1 MVEKSSLSHNLDS
14 VTDNVRYDQNAKN
27 ILANKSIL
35 AWILKYTT
43 SEFRDYNIP
52 AIIDCIDEPQ
62 ISEVSIYPGETNV
75 IRTERIEGLP
85 TEDTVQNEGSVRY
98 DIRFSAYTK
107 DDEHI
112 KLIINVDAQKSFYP
126 GYDLVTRV
134 IYYCTRMISSQMDV
148 EFKSDDY
155 DNIKKVYSIFICLE
169 SNAASQNSITSY
181 EIAPHNLYGNLPD
194 KHRYDLMR
202 AVVVC
207 LGNGQIGN
215 GTMDDG
221 SSLLSLLNVTF
232 DGTLSADA
240 KENILEEQYSIPK
253 SKKMKEELTTMC
265 NLSYAIEEKGIEKG
279 RAEGIEK
286 GRAEG
291 VEMGRAEGVE
301 MMSKL
306 MYLLNAEGRIDDIS
320 KASVD
325 KDYRDKLLK
334 EFNLI

>member
-1 MVEKSSLSHNLDS
+1 MEQKTSLSYNLDS

-85 TEDTVQNEGSVRY
+85 TEDTVQNEGSVKY
-98 DIRFSAYTK
+98 DIRFAAYTK
-107 DDEHI
+107 DDERI

-134 IYYCTRMISSQMDV
+134 IYYCARMLSSQMNV
-148 EFKSDDY
+148 EFEADNY
-155 DNIKKVYSIFICLE
+155 DNVKKVYSIFLCLE
-169 SNAASQNSITSY
+169 SSVESQNSITSY
-181 EIAPHNLYGNLPD
+181 EISPHILQGNLPD

-202 AVVVC
+202 AVIVC
-207 LGNGQIGN
+207 LGDGQIEN
-215 GTMDDG
+215 STMNDG
-221 SSLLSLLNVTF
+221 SALLNLLNVTF
-232 DGTLSADA
+232 DSTLSADI

-253 SKKMKEELTTMC
+253 SKKLKEELTTMC

-279 RAEGIEK
+279 RAEG
-286 GRAEG
+286 
-291 VEMGRAEGVE
+291 VEL
-301 MMSKL
+301 MSKL
-306 MYLLNAEGRIDDIS
+306 IYLLSAEGRIDDIS

>member
-1 MVEKSSLSHNLDS
+1 MVEKSALSHNLES
-14 VTDNVRYDQNAKN
+14 VTDNIKYDQNVKN

-43 SEFRDYNIP
+43 NEFRDYNIP
-52 AIIDCIDEPQ
+52 AIIECIEEPQ
-62 ISEVSIYPGETNV
+62 ISEVPIYPGATNKMH
-75 IRTERIEGLP
+75 TERIEGLP
-85 TEDTVQNEGSVRY
+85 TEDTVQNEGSVRF
-98 DIRFSAYTK
+98 DIRFAAFTK
-107 DDEHI
+107 DSERI

-134 IYYCTRMISSQMDV
+134 IYYCARMISSQMDV
-148 EFKSDDY
+148 EFKSDNY
-155 DNIKKVYSIFICLE
+155 DDIKKVYSIFICLE
-169 SNAASQNSITSY
+169 SSDESQNSITSY
-181 EIAPHNLYGNLPD
+181 EIAPHNIYGSLPD

-207 LGNGQIGN
+207 LGNGQIN
-215 GTMDDG
+215 DGTVDDG

-232 DGTLSADA
+232 DNSISADT
-240 KENILEEQYSIPK
+240 KETILEEQYLIPR
-253 SKKMKEELTTMC
+253 SKKLKEELTTMC

-279 RAEGIEK
+279 RAEGVEM

-301 MMSKL
+301 LMSTL
-306 MYLLNAEGRIDDIS
+306 IYRLSTEGRIDDIS